1 MQFSI
6 TITLDVPEGTQ
17 IAVADSGKQAQHG
30 DGQDADEEETPVAN
44 YWRWYLSDNGRKIY
58 GAAAD
63 IEEHHGP
70 GYSLEDIASA
80 LGVAY
85 ETAKSFHRTS
95 GRARKLWK
103 KDNGSDEPIRL
114 DWLEYET
121 DAEHGGKRT
130 SYRLPV
136 GSASEIQKLKAGG

>member
-17 IAVADSGKQAQHG
+17 IAVADCAEQPQP
-30 DGQDADEEETPVAN
+30 DGVQDETPVAS

-63 IEEHHGP
+63 IEEQHGP
-70 GYSLEDIASA
+70 GYSLEDIAAA
-80 LGVAY
+80 LGVGY

-95 GRARKLWK
+95 GRARKMWK
-103 KDNGSDEPIRL
+103 KENGTDEPIRL
-114 DWLEYET
+114 DSLEYEE
-121 DAEHGGKRT
+121 DAKHGGMRS
-130 SYRLPV
+130 SYRLPD
-136 GSASEIQKLKAGG
+136 GIASEIQKLKTSG